1 MKLTTL
7 FLARTIESWAK
18 WILDSERTLKIKV
31 RSRCDLLNY
40 GLYTLEVVRNILQT
54 IKIY

>member
-7 FLARTIESWAK
+7 FLARTIGSWAK